1 MILTNT
7 TLWQNNVQTQTQMQ
21 DWQKS
26 LKKKGDPVEREAL
39 DQSIGCRHHALT
51 NMKTVELKD
60 IMFYCKKGFPLHN
73 VKCSN
78 PGCKQ
83 GELRVT
89 TETKCGK
96 KKTNMSWKKD
106 SNGSYMRC
114 CIYTLSGRCSGAHC
128 NACAENV
135 MSKENGGRRSTRS
148 RGRVD

>member
-1 MILTNT
+1 M
-7 TLWQNNVQTQTQMQ
+7 QTQTQMQ

-26 LKKKGDPVEREAL
+26 LKKKGDPVEREPS
-39 DQSIGCRHHALT
+39 DQSVGCKHFALM
-51 NMKTVELKD
+51 NMKTVEINELK
-60 IMFYCKKGFPLHN
+60 FYCKKGFPLHN

-96 KKTNMSWKKD
+96 KKTNVSWKKD
-106 SNGSYMRC
+106 SRGSYMRC
-114 CIYTLSGRCSGAHC
+114 CLYTLSGRCSVKYC

-135 MSKENGGRRSTRS
+135 MSKENSGRRSTRS

>member
-1 MILTNT
+1 
-7 TLWQNNVQTQTQMQ
+7 MQ

-39 DQSIGCRHHALT
+39 DQSVGCTHFALT
-51 NMKTVELKD
+51 NMQTVELKD

-96 KKTNMSWKKD
+96 KKTSVSWKKD
-106 SNGSYMRC
+106 SNGSHMDC
-114 CIYTLSGRCSGAHC
+114 CICTLLGRCSGAHC

-148 RGRVD
+148 RGCVD